1 MHAPV
6 ARPVP
11 VRGGDGA
18 QAPQVVVLQM
28 PPQEQLVGEAPS
40 SGAQVL
46 ALLVA
51 VVAAFALGAYVL
63 TAPPWQDDRPVV
75 QQERG
80 R

>member
-1 MHAPV
+1 M
-6 ARPVP
+6 ARPVEG
-11 VRGGDGA
+11 RGEVP
-18 QAPQVVVLQM
+18 QPQVVYVPM
-28 PPQEQLVGEAPS
+28 PVQPQPQESRPVPS
-40 SGAQVL
+40 SGVQVL

-63 TAPPWQDDRPVV
+63 TAPPWQDDRPAV